1 MPRKP
6 ATITQADV
14 ARTLRAFDQ
23 VGIPVEVT
31 IEPDGRVRFTPV
43 VAGGVPPFSGSLD
56 YEARIEL

>member
-23 VGIPVEVT
+23 AGIPVEVT
-31 IEPDGRVRFTPV
+31 LEPDGRVRFTPV
-43 VAGGVPPFSGSLD
+43 DPGASPPSSEAVD
-56 YEARIEL
+56 YDARVEL

>member
-23 VGIPVEVT
+23 VGISVEVT
-31 IEPDGRVRFTPV
+31 LEPDGRVRFTPV
-43 VAGGVPPFSGSLD
+43 DPSAPPPPSGAVD
-56 YEARIEL
+56 YDARIEL